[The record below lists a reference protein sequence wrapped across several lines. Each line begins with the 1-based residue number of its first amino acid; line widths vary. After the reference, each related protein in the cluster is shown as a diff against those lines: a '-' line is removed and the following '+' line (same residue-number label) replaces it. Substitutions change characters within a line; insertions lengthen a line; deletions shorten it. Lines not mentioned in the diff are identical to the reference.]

1 MTKQLNTVFNFLEEE
16 IETYKIKQALQ
27 YVKHNVNRILNSIK
41 CIKKLKE
48 GKTKMYLVRGLIE
61 AKLLIEFCIKN
72 KILNELNNYYEKSCQ
87 SKLLNKVTIS
97 NDLCCKNIILDL
109 EKAGIK
115 VKKQLIDNR
124 NKCKYIELDGN
135 VLLPVK
141 PSGAHYLYNFATID
155 SNIKMLNLK
164 DTIKSLDNINKKIK
178 LDENEIYVRWKRE
191 IIMY

>member
-72 KILNELNNYYEKSCQ
+72 KILNELVIYNQFNQRIKYSKYSEETDYDNNDN
-87 SKLLNKVTIS
+87 LINHP
-97 NDLCCKNIILDL
+97 CKYR
-109 EKAGIK
+109 AYIK
-115 VKKQLIDNR
+115 VWKGFAEKID
-124 NKCKYIELDGN
+124 KL
-135 VLLPVK
+135 K
-141 PSGAHYLYNFATID
+141 PINEQQVVYLKNW
-155 SNIKMLNLK
+155 L
-164 DTIKSLDNINKKIK
+164 
-178 LDENEIYVRWKRE
+178 
-191 IIMY
+191 